1 MSRDEAY
8 LLDILTAARK
18 ILLFTDSV
26 TWEQF
31 EQDEI
36 LQNAVIR
43 WLEIIGEAARSLSDE
58 TKNSHP
64 GIPWRGRIGM
74 RNRLIHHYF
83 RVDLTRV
90 WETVQS
96 DVPALVP
103 LLEPLVPPA
112 ELG

>member
-58 TKNSHP
+58 TKNTHP
-64 GIPWRGRIGM
+64 GIPWRGMIGM
-74 RNRLIHHYF
+74 RNRLIHHSA
-83 RVDLTRV
+83 
-90 WETVQS
+90 WI
-96 DVPALVP
+96 
-103 LLEPLVPPA
+103 
-112 ELG
+112 